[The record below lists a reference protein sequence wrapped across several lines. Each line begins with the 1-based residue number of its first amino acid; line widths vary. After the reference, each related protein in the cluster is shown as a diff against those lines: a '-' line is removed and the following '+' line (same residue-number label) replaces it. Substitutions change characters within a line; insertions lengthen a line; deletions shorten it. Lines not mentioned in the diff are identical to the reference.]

1 MFMEEAV
8 TGILS
13 LDLKA
18 DMVHSCRESRSPEQ
32 AGDGVFRRKNFKSNP
47 GQPQHPNLKLK
58 LAKTHS
64 ES

>member
-18 DMVHSCRESRSPEQ
+18 DMVHSCDESRSPEQ
-32 AGDGVFRRKNFKSNP
+32 AGDGIFRRKNLNSNL
-47 GQPQHPNLKLK
+47 GNL
-58 LAKTHS
+58 S
-64 ES
+64 IPI

>member
-1 MFMEEAV
+1 MEEAV

-18 DMVHSCRESRSPEQ
+18 DMVHSCEESRNPEQ
-32 AGDGVFRRKNFKSNP
+32 ARDGIFRRKSFKSNP

-58 LAKTHS
+58 LVKTHS